1 MSLLTAYEQ
10 MMEKAA
16 AAGPERAGRRQ
27 QELVLWQ
34 QWKQSNHAPEHLD
47 PLLSSLQ
54 PLMTQHV
61 NRYAG
66 NVPVSRPA
74 LEGEVTRLTV
84 RALKSYSPTR
94 GAQLSTYVTGQL
106 KGLNRFVT
114 QHQNV
119 SRITEDRSQK
129 IGRYQRANTALT
141 ESLGRPPTAE
151 EVADEM
157 KVSVR
162 TVNRLAQEM
171 RADLLG
177 SGSEHDPFLDEEP
190 RSREILRLM
199 YPYAFSLDEQ
209 KVFEYLLG
217 LNGRTKELKTG
228 KIAKTLGWSDSKVRQ
243 TRAAIA
249 NKVKPSL
256 NGSLAKRRAD

>member
-1 MSLLTAYEQ
+1 MSLRDALEQ
-10 MMEKAA
+10 MLEKAA

-27 QELVLWQ
+27 KELELWKT
-34 QWKQSNHAPEHLD
+34 WKDSNHDPEHLD

-66 NVPVSRPA
+66 NVPISRPA

-84 RALKSYSPTR
+84 RALKSYKPDR
-94 GAQLSTYVTGQL
+94 GAQLSTFVTGQL
-106 KGLNRFVT
+106 KGINRFVT

-119 SRITEDRSQK
+119 SRITEERSQK
-129 IGRYQRANTALT
+129 IGRYQRAHTALN
-141 ESLGRPPTAE
+141 ESLGRPPTAQ

-157 KVSVR
+157 RVSVR
-162 TVNRLAQEM
+162 MVNRLSQEM
-171 RADLLG
+171 RPDLLG

-190 RSREILRLM
+190 KSREVLRLM
-199 YPYAFSLDEQ
+199 YPYAFSPDEQ

-217 LNGRTKELKTG
+217 LNGKQKEIKTG
-228 KIAKTLGWSDSKVRQ
+228 KIARALGWSDSKVSQ

-249 NKVKPSL
+249 NKVKPYL
-256 NGSLAKRRAD
+256 NG